1 MNLYEAIYARH
12 SVRKFCMEPV
22 EDKVIDGIFHF
33 LQEAKPLFPEI
44 RICCRVYPERGEKPR
59 LSGFSNVSAPHYL
72 ALFSENKEKSELN
85 AGYVMEQIVL
95 YLTSRGLGSCYQGM
109 AKKHVPE
116 LKQEGLSCVMVLAF
130 GYPKNPGKGKEA
142 RRLPMEELCAF
153 KNQPKAHIRELLEAA
168 RLAPSSLNSQPWR
181 FVVYENRFHIFSRK
195 PAGGCHWLNKYDEFN
210 FGVMLANVM
219 EAAEE
224 LWIDVEMIKL
234 DNITHI
240 ELPNNRYV
248 ISVILGLDKW

>member
-130 GYPKNPGKGKEA
+130 GYPKNPGKGKRRDVFRWRSSA
-142 RRLPMEELCAF
+142 PSRISPKPTSGSFWRRPGWRLPASTVS
-153 KNQPKAHIRELLEAA
+153 P
-168 RLAPSSLNSQPWR
+168 
-181 FVVYENRFHIFSRK
+181 
-195 PAGGCHWLNKYDEFN
+195 GGL
-210 FGVMLANVM
+210 
-219 EAAEE
+219 
-224 LWIDVEMIKL
+224 
-234 DNITHI
+234 
-240 ELPNNRYV
+240 
-248 ISVILGLDKW
+248 